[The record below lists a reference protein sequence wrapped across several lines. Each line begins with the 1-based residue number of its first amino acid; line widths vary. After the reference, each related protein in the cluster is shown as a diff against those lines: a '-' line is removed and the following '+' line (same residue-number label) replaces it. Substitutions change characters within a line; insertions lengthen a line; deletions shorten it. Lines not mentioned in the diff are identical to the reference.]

1 MVGRRRP
8 AFSEYRPK
16 PVLLPESFCVP
27 LRRRMCGLSRF
38 HRPMIC
44 DCCVG
49 NICPLP
55 AVYHP
60 PASFVKKHFPLRK
73 RFHHRKF
80 YTFTVAFFPSGW
92 YNVCKPIQKRSTC
105 SSPTT
110 AAIYPPRDVEHL
122 RLPPQHRAGRRRR
135 HSGAGP
141 ERKALNRPQK
151 GP

>member
-80 YTFTVAFFPSGW
+80 YTFTVTFFPLRMVQCLQTDTEKEYLFLTNNSG
-92 YNVCKPIQKRSTC
+92 YTTRETLNTYAYRPSIVLDGVGDIPALARNEKR
-105 SSPTT
+105 
-110 AAIYPPRDVEHL
+110 
-122 RLPPQHRAGRRRR
+122 
-135 HSGAGP
+135 
-141 ERKALNRPQK
+141 
-151 GP
+151 